1 MSVVACALCVVA
13 SAVPEGATDNDQA
26 TTDIC
31 FMFIDEAKIH
41 VKAGDGG
48 HGCVSFRREK
58 FTPKGGPD
66 GGDGGRG
73 GAVIFIADIDKDT
86 LLDFAG
92 KHHWNAQRG
101 ENGMGKKMAGKNGED
116 LVIPVPVGTLIYDA
130 DRNSLLTDL
139 DKPGKKI
146 IIARYGR
153 GGKGNWHFRSPT
165 NQVPRYAEPGTE
177 GQERNLHL
185 ELKLIADVGLV
196 GMPNAGKSTLLRAVS
211 AARPKVADYPFTT
224 LDPQLGI
231 VDLRGDRRM
240 VFADLP
246 GLIEGA
252 QGGAGLGHAFL
263 KHIERTNLIVH
274 LLDLYPPDGSSPADN
289 YRTIRAELESFSPLL
304 AEKREIVV
312 ANKLDLNPGDTA
324 LEDLREELAGT
335 EVQAISGISREGV
348 DDLLEKVWL
357 VVKQMR
363 AEHPPD
369 PTMVVDVTDQLPE
382 KQPTVAETLGS
393 LKDPF
398 SPQ

>member
-1 MSVVACALCVVA
+1 
-13 SAVPEGATDNDQA
+13 
-26 TTDIC
+26 
-31 FMFIDEAKIH
+31 MFIDEAKIH

-73 GAVIFIADIDKDT
+73 GAVIFVADKNKDT

-92 KHHWNAQRG
+92 RHHWDAEGG
-101 ENGMGKKMAGKNGED
+101 ESGMGKKCAGKDGLD

-130 DRNSLLTDL
+130 DNHSLLTDL

-146 IIARYGR
+146 IICRAGR
-153 GGKGNWHFRSPT
+153 GGLGNWHFRSPT
-165 NQVPRYAEPGTE
+165 NQVPRYAQPGTT
-177 GQERNLHL
+177 GQERMLHL

-211 AARPKVADYPFTT
+211 AARPKVAAYPFTT

-252 QGGAGLGHAFL
+252 QSGAGLGHAFL
-263 KHIERTNLIVH
+263 RHIERTNLIVH
-274 LLDLYPPDGSSPADN
+274 LLDLYPPDGSDPAEN
-289 YRTIRAELESFSPLL
+289 YRKIRAELDSFSHTL
-304 AEKREIVV
+304 AEKHELIV
-312 ANKLDLNPGDTA
+312 ANKLDLAIDEEA
-324 LEDLREELAGT
+324 LEKLRAELPDK
-335 EVQAISGISREGV
+335 EVLAISGVSRTGV
-348 DDLLEKVWL
+348 DDLLEKIWL

-363 AEHPPD
+363 AENPPD
-369 PTMVVDVTDQLPE
+369 MTMLVDVTDQIPE
-382 KQPTVAETLGS
+382 KMPTIPNNV
-393 LKDPF
+393 D
-398 SPQ
+398 